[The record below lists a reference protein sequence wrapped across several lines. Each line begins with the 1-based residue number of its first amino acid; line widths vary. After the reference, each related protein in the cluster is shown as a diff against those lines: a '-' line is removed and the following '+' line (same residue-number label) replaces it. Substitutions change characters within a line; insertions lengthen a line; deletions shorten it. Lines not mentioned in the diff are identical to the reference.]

1 MTAVSR
7 WIQTLNPVGN
17 PLAVRGYR
25 ARLRPRSAMG
35 FGLITVTLAAF
46 VYLISY
52 YSATQQV
59 GLTIPQGAAAAVF
72 PLIIVQGV
80 ILMLLGTGAVAGG
93 LVRERQND
101 LLDYH
106 RLTPMSPTA
115 KIIGLMFGL
124 PAREYFLF
132 MLTMPFVMFAAMRG
146 GMDMG
151 RLMQLYLVF
160 FTSVWLYHLTAL
172 AAGMVVNKPWRAA
185 TMSQGLVILLYF
197 VLPNF
202 SNLGL
207 TFFEFL
213 TARPTFYAMVLEELY
228 ATGAWQGGAI
238 EAATAIARYK
248 EVAFFNLTLHPTLFT
263 LLVQAFAIVT
273 LFTVALRKWVSE
285 SAHPFTKRFAVLF
298 YAGLQVFLL
307 GSLWPV
313 VTDEL
318 RLKALTRAPEFGPNA
333 TGARYAGLMICLVMV
348 ALSGLLAAWLI
359 YVSSPERATA
369 VKAARRAAKLR
380 QPHPPANSDGATA
393 MPVTL
398 GLIAIATAAW
408 FGLLAAI
415 QWGGLVWATDPPA
428 WWATLLP
435 PAVMGFVLAAV
446 LPTREALGSRPFAL
460 VVFLAWVVPV
470 LAALV
475 VAAASDDAVVPAY
488 LSVPSPPSPITFA
501 IVWMFGLGDDIN
513 VRDAGLVGHIVPLM
527 LVGLALYIAATAAA
541 IPLWRR
547 WWRSVRAEA
556 VATLKTGSTI
566 RGTADQ
572 RR

>member
-1 MTAVSR
+1 MTAVTR
-7 WIQTLNPVGN
+7 WFETLNPVGN

-25 ARLRPRSAMG
+25 GRLRGRAASG
-35 FGLITVTLAAF
+35 YGLITVTLAAF

-52 YSATQQV
+52 YSATQQI
-59 GLTIPQGAAAAVF
+59 GLTSPQGAAAAVF

-93 LVRERQND
+93 LVRERLSD

-115 KIIGLMFGL
+115 KIVGLMFGL

-132 MLTMPFVMFAAMRG
+132 ALTVPFVAWAAFRG

-160 FTSVWLYHLTAL
+160 FTSVWLYHLTAV

-228 ATGAWQGGAI
+228 ATGAWEGGAVA
-238 EAATAIARYK
+238 AATAIGRYR
-248 EVAFFNLTLHPTLFT
+248 EVAFFNVTLHPTLFT
-263 LLVQAFAIVT
+263 LAVQAFAIVT

-285 SAHPFTKRFAVLF
+285 TAHPFTKRFAVLF

-318 RLKALTRAPEFGPNA
+318 RLAALTRAEHFGPNEA
-333 TGARYAGLMICLVMV
+333 GARYAGLMICLVMV
-348 ALSGLLAAWLI
+348 ALSGLLAAWLV
-359 YVSSPERATA
+359 YVSGPERTTA
-369 VKAARRAAKLR
+369 VKAARRAAKLGHAR
-380 QPHPPANSDGATA
+380 PPGNSDGATA
-393 MPVTL
+393 MPMTL
-398 GLIAIATAAW
+398 AVIAVAAGSW
-408 FGLLAAI
+408 FALLAAI
-415 QWGGLVWATDPPA
+415 EWGGLIWASSPPA
-428 WWATLLP
+428 WWKAAV
-435 PAVMGFVLAAV
+435 PAVVMAFVLLAV
-446 LPTREALGSRPFAL
+446 VFAREALGAKPFAL
-460 VVFLAWVVPV
+460 VVFLAWVVP
-470 LAALV
+470 LMLLGLTLYI
-475 VAAASDDAVVPAY
+475 VAAA
-488 LSVPSPPSPITFA
+488 
-501 IVWMFGLGDDIN
+501 
-513 VRDAGLVGHIVPLM
+513 
-527 LVGLALYIAATAAA
+527 ALL
-541 IPLWRR
+541 PLWRR
-547 WWRSVRAEA
+547 RWRGVRAEA
-556 VATLKTGSTI
+556 VATLM
-566 RGTADQ
+566 R
-572 RR
+572 